1 MIDDGGRV
9 DGIVAIMRGRW
20 DLPADCNEGEL
31 FAYAEHLLNRLRA
44 GDPPAALSAWLAAVQ
59 TDKLDM
65 PASNAAADIVAQAAA
80 LLDSSRA

>member
-1 MIDDGGRV
+1 MADNGERV

-44 GDPPAALSAWLAAVQ
+44 GDPPAALSGWLAGVQ

-65 PASNAAADIVAQAAA
+65 PPSDAAADIVVQAAA
-80 LLDSSRA
+80 FLDASDA